1 MDKTFNRSF
10 TCKRIFGLHSRPSRI
25 DFLAHISHEIRNPL
39 NGIVGTMSLL
49 CKTNLSEEQK
59 QYIHTLESSSRALM
73 GVVDDVLDYSKFS
86 RGILEVHQRDFCL
99 RSITADVAKLFSGP
113 ASEKGISLECF
124 FDSNLHDFGY
134 FGGAERLRQVLINFV
149 SNGVKYTDSG
159 HVYIFWKV
167 VRDSEGSQVVRCE
180 VQDSGSGISSES
192 LSLVFEPFF
201 RIDHSSKVSGAGLGL
216 SISKMIIEQMRGK
229 IGLVSENKQGATFW
243 FEVSLQKSENKA
255 IEDKTIDVQG
265 NDFDFSHFK
274 VLVAEDNVV
283 NQSILG
289 KMLKKMGASYEIV
302 NDGREAMNKL
312 RQDQF
317 DLILMDCYMSPMNG
331 FDTARLIRR
340 SPESF
345 HNLPILAYTASSD
358 LTDLALCLESGMND
372 VVLKPATY
380 KQLLEKVRCWLQ
392 RRLDDIR
399 VLDESI
405 LEKIRTSDGSD
416 QNLIHALLKMY
427 HENTDSDFH
436 QMLKMLGEGD
446 LEGLRKR
453 AHRLKSSAA
462 QLGAMR
468 FEKYCHL
475 MECAKD
481 LDKSKAIR
489 LFRKMVTEHGRS
501 LEKFRSY
508 CQKIDQNSAAL
519 I

>member
-1 MDKTFNRSF
+1 MNKTFNRSF
-10 TCKRIFGLHSRPSRI
+10 SCKRILGLHSRSSRL
-25 DFLAHISHEIRNPL
+25 DFLAHICHEIRNPL
-39 NGIVGTMSLL
+39 FGIVGTTSLL
-49 CKTNLSEEQK
+49 CKTTLSEEQK
-59 QYIHTLESSSRALM
+59 KYIHVLESSSRGLM
-73 GVVDDVLDYSKFS
+73 GMVDDVLDYSKFS

-159 HVYIFWKV
+159 NVCIFWKV
-167 VRDSEGSQVVRCE
+167 VSDSERSQVVRCE

-192 LSLVFEPFF
+192 RLLVFEPFF

-216 SISKMIIEQMRGK
+216 SISKMIIEQMRGE

-243 FEVSLQKSENKA
+243 FEVTLQKSEKKA
-255 IEDKTIDVQG
+255 MEDKIIDVQG
-265 NDFDFSHFK
+265 TDFDFSHFK

-289 KMLKKMGASYEIV
+289 KMFKNMGVSYEIV
-302 NDGREAMNKL
+302 NDGREALNKL
-312 RQDQF
+312 RQDQY
-317 DLILMDCYMSPMNG
+317 DLILMDCYMAPMNG
-331 FDTARLIRR
+331 FDTAQLVRR

-345 HNLPILAYTASSD
+345 HNLPILAFTASSD
-358 LTDLALCLESGMND
+358 LTDVKRCLESGMND
-372 VVLKPATY
+372 VILKPVTY
-380 KQLLEKVRCWLQ
+380 ELLLEKVRCWLQ

-399 VLDESI
+399 VLDESV
-405 LEKIRTSDGSD
+405 LEKIRTSDNSD
-416 QNLIHALLKMY
+416 QSLIHILLKMY

-436 QMLKMLGEGD
+436 QMFKMLGEGD
-446 LEGLRKR
+446 LDGLRKR

-481 LDKSKAIR
+481 LDRAKAIR
-489 LFRKMVTEHGRS
+489 LFRRMVAEHGRS